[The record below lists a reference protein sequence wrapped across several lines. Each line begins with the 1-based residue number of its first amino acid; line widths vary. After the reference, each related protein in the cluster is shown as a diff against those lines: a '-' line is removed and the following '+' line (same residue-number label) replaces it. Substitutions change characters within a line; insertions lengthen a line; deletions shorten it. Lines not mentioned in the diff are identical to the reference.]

1 MKRCMENMTEKT
13 VPAGQVVGT
22 VFDNQS
28 KYEKN
33 RCLDVN

>member
-13 VPAGQVVGT
+13 VPAGHVVGT

-28 KYEKN
+28 KYE
-33 RCLDVN
+33 

>member
-1 MKRCMENMTEKT
+1 MENMTEKT
-13 VPAGQVVGT
+13 VPAGQVVET

-33 RCLDVN
+33 RC